1 MTAHP
6 RLRSAH
12 APRGNTFPCSK
23 ESGKDHKSE
32 ADGAEREADHAAAAR
47 ALWSIQVVEDVHDCG
62 THQNCQCGEGP
73 TALRLVHSHFAEPW
87 PSMVAKNVSGS
98 TRCAASCGQAETQLG
113 SFKFMHRSQEVTFC
127 LMAAFLRPVRSGSS

>member
-12 APRGNTFPCSK
+12 APRGNTFPRSK
-23 ESGKDHKSE
+23 ERGKDHKGE
-32 ADGAEREADHAAAAR
+32 AHGAEREADNAAAAR

-87 PSMVAKNVSGS
+87 PSMVAKNVRGS
-98 TRCAASCGQAETQLG
+98 TRCAASCGQA
-113 SFKFMHRSQEVTFC
+113 
-127 LMAAFLRPVRSGSS
+127 